1 MFLLFPPQI
10 DIHKGSFD
18 PQMIGK
24 KTTRSPGSYTSYL
37 TASLLSVPWRS
48 LFVVVPMI
56 AFARIFTFGIEHS
69 FLLSEP
75 YQHYNINEQ
84 RQNFLNIGSSI
95 LKWMQGILQCM
106 FVNKFQPSYIGT
118 KLPLKLLKKCPFAFC
133 QKLADLR

>member
-24 KTTRSPGSYTSYL
+24 KTTKSPGSYTSYL

-84 RQNFLNIGSSI
+84 RQTFLKTLNHQFLNECRWFSI
-95 LKWMQGILQCM
+95 IINSYM
-106 FVNKFQPSYIGT
+106 FDDIAFVVCSVKLHGHLSLFLNK
-118 KLPLKLLKKCPFAFC
+118 
-133 QKLADLR
+133 

>member
-84 RQNFLNIGSSI
+84 RQKFLNIGSSI
-95 LKWMQGILQCM
+95 LKWFSIIINSYM
-106 FVNKFQPSYIGT
+106 FDDIAFVVCSSVKLHGHLSLFLNK
-118 KLPLKLLKKCPFAFC
+118 
-133 QKLADLR
+133 

>member
-95 LKWMQGILQCM
+95 LKFLNGSRL
-106 FVNKFQPSYIGT
+106 S
-118 KLPLKLLKKCPFAFC
+118 
-133 QKLADLR
+133 